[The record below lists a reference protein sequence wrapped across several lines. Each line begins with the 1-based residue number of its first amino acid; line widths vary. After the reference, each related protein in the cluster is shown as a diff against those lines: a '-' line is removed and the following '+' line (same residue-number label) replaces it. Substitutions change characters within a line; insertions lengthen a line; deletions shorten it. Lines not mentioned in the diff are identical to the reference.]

1 MSPPSPTRRV
11 ILLGA
16 SNVVRAFPTL
26 VETVRRTWCEPID
39 FMVAMGHGR
48 SYGQDS
54 AVFGRKISGIFPCAL
69 WRDLH
74 ERAPLPTTALVTD
87 IGNDLLY
94 GVTPARL
101 VSWVEQC
108 VNRLANVGATTIVT
122 HLPAASIERLGQRR
136 FALFR
141 TMLFPRSNLTLA
153 AAKQHMREMNQRLDA
168 LAEPQKVSVISAS
181 GAWYGFDPIHVTRR
195 SFRKA
200 WPTILADWLDEDEQV
215 VFSKSSLLMTA
226 YLASLAPFEYSRF
239 GMKRCAA
246 QPCARFIDGT
256 TISLY

>member
-1 MSPPSPTRRV
+1 MSKPSPTRRV

-26 VETVRRTWCEPID
+26 VETVRRTWREPID

-54 AVFGRKISGIFPCAL
+54 AVLGRKISGIFPCAL

-94 GVTPARL
+94 GVKPDRL
-101 VSWVEQC
+101 VNWVEQC
-108 VNRLANVGATTIVT
+108 VERLAHADATTVVT
-122 HLPAASIERLGQRR
+122 HLPKESIDRLGQRR
-136 FALFR
+136 FAFFR
-141 TMLFPRSNLTLA
+141 SMLFPSSNLTLA
-153 AAKQHMREMNQRLDA
+153 TAKQYLGEINNRLNA
-168 LAEPQKVSVISAS
+168 LAQPQKVSVIPAS
-181 GAWYGFDPIHVTRR
+181 GVWYGFDPIHVTRR
-195 SFRKA
+195 SFREA
-200 WPTILADWLDEDEQV
+200 WPTILADWLNREERV

-226 YLASLAPFEYSRF
+226 YLASLAPREYSRF
-239 GMKRCAA
+239 GFTRYVA